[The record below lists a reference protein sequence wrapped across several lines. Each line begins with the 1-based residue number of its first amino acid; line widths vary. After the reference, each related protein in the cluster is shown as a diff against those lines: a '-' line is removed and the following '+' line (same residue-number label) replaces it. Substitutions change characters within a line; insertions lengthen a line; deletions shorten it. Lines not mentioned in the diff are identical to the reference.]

1 MKNREKLYVLLASTA
16 LILSFSIS
24 ALPVASASSDQ
35 NGSVI
40 VTQTQVMTSNGTVI
54 NESSSQSSPIVY
66 SSKVVWHYDNSTDN
80 GSVDSVN
87 IYASNVSTSKNI
99 QIVSNE
105 ANQWLSDVPFLS
117 SEINNLRPFIS
128 NDRTI
133 WDNWFNGFM
142 NKDFNNIDNSDD
154 WFNDLLNDDL
164 HMNSLDSNLQK
175 VDFSASPTSGNAPL
189 EVAFTDKSIGSST
202 SWNWNF
208 GDGTNSTEENPVHTY
223 NSSGQ
228 YTVTLTEKNNT
239 YCGTKSVFDYV
250 KVA

>member
-1 MKNREKLYVLLASTA
+1 MKNREKLFLLLASTA

-24 ALPVASASSDQ
+24 ALSVASASSDQ
-35 NGSVI
+35 NGPVI
-40 VTQTQVMTSNGTVI
+40 ITQTQVMTSNGTVI
-54 NESSSQSSPIVY
+54 NESSQSSPIVY
-66 SSKVVWHYDNSTDN
+66 SSKVVCHYDNSTDN

-87 IYASNVSTSKNI
+87 IYASNFSTSRNV
-99 QIVSNE
+99 QIIPNE
-105 ANQWLSDVPFLS
+105 ANQWLSGIPFLS
-117 SEINNLRPFIS
+117 SEINHLKPFIS

-142 NKDFNNIDNSDD
+142 NKDFNNVFDSDN
-154 WFNDLLNDDL
+154 WFNDLLNGDL
-164 HMNSLDSNLQK
+164 HMNTLDSNLQK

-189 EVAFTDKSIGSST
+189 KVAFTDNSTGSPT
-202 SWNWNF
+202 SWNWDF

-228 YTVTLTEKNNT
+228 YTITLTEKNDT
-239 YCGTKSVFDYV
+239 YCGTKSVFGYI

>member
-1 MKNREKLYVLLASTA
+1 MKNREKLFLLLTSTA

-24 ALPVASASSDQ
+24 ALSVASASSDQ
-35 NGSVI
+35 NGPVI
-40 VTQTQVMTSNGTVI
+40 VTQTQVITSNGTVI
-54 NESSSQSSPIVY
+54 NESSQSSPIVY
-66 SSKVVWHYDNSTDN
+66 SSKVVCHYDNSTDN

-87 IYASNVSTSKNI
+87 IYASNFSTSRNV
-99 QIVSNE
+99 QIIPNE
-105 ANQWLSDVPFLS
+105 ANQWLSGFPFLS
-117 SEINNLRPFIS
+117 SEINHLRPFIS

-133 WDNWFNGFM
+133 WNNWFNGFM
-142 NKDFNNIDNSDD
+142 NKDFNNAINSDD

-189 EVAFTDKSIGSST
+189 KVAFTDNSIGSPT
-202 SWNWNF
+202 SWNWDF

-228 YTVTLTEKNNT
+228 YTITLTEKNDT
-239 YCGTKSVFDYV
+239 YCGTKSVFGYI